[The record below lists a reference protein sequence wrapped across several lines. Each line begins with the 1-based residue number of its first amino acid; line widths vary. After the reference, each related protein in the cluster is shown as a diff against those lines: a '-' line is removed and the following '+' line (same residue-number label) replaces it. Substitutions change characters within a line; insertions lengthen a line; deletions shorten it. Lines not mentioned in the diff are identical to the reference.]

1 MENFLFLYSV
11 LSLTQHLWCQQ
22 YYICDHFPLI
32 FLKVV
37 FLAVNMTFASRVAR
51 SCKENKN
58 VLTRSHQDREIP
70 YIKLLSQWLL
80 NQLHMT
86 LLILRVWSF
95 LNLFGAFIKRQTVIH
110 RVTMSG
116 TTSDNEWYN
125 EWQQVVQRV
134 VQRVTTNGNEWQR
147 GAYHY
152 AP

>member
-1 MENFLFLYSV
+1 MENFLYLYSV
-11 LSLTQHLWCQQ
+11 LSLTQHIWCQQ

-95 LNLFGAFIKRQTVIH
+95 LNLFGAFIKRQT
-110 RVTMSG
+110 SG
-116 TTSDNEWYN
+116 TSSDNEWYN
-125 EWQQVVQRV
+125 EWQRM
-134 VQRVTTNGNEWQR
+134 TKSDKEWQWVTER
-147 GAYHY
+147 SLSLCTLRRTL
-152 AP
+152 